1 MQDFIIIKW
10 DWLTIYDYVNNS
22 SKLCN
27 GYIAVDQILLGLSMK
42 PYGYELILDLHGCE
56 PNTFN
61 RPSIEDFFE
70 KLCEQIK
77 MTRCDLHFWDDVGV
91 PPEEQQTSPHTKGT
105 SAVQFILTSTIVIH
119 TLDLM
124 GAVYINIF
132 SCKEYDKDLSEAFTK
147 KWFKAGDCRSHF
159 IERI

>member
-1 MQDFIIIKW
+1 
-10 DWLTIYDYVNNS
+10 
-22 SKLCN
+22 
-27 GYIAVDQILLGLSMK
+27 MK

-56 PNTFN
+56 PDIFN
-61 RPSIEDFFE
+61 RPSIEEFFK
-70 KLCEQIK
+70 KLCLQIK

-91 PPEEQQTSPHTKGT
+91 APEEQQTSPHTKGT

-132 SCKEYDKDLSEAFTK
+132 SCKEFDKDKAEAFSIE
-147 KWFKAGDCRSHF
+147 WFKADKCRSHF